1 LQRRDPVKTKF
12 DFPINQK
19 KMSMLGLSIKELG
32 RVKVHPIV
40 AVCSLAWF
48 SAIIP
53 IATCPMDQKT
63 ACQLVLHCTRENN
76 TSSSLTLV
84 RIVRKNLTR
93 SYPPCRVNRVSKESE
108 SASRCSWSW
117 DINTFQTPPSL
128 LLRLQLHLTYY
139 LSTHLTCVLATSLMD
154 HKTMCQ
160 LVYIAGGKTT
170 PAPSVTLACI
180 VRKKGN

>member
-1 LQRRDPVKTKF
+1 MKM
-12 DFPINQK
+12 K
-19 KMSMLGLSIKELG
+19 KSWKRPNRKRQLHILITDQNLIKMHLKMRAKICSEEILLSIKELG

-108 SASRCSWSW
+108 SASRCS
-117 DINTFQTPPSL
+117 
-128 LLRLQLHLTYY
+128 
-139 LSTHLTCVLATSLMD
+139 
-154 HKTMCQ
+154 
-160 LVYIAGGKTT
+160 
-170 PAPSVTLACI
+170 
-180 VRKKGN
+180 